1 MVFKRR
7 IINVFIKLFA
17 NKKWLKSSISTI
29 NFIGRDDTRKLF
41 FYDLA
46 ALSTVSKTIVLVIL
60 GIILLIVSF
69 LYNKYKEIIFGD
81 DTDDLTKNPII

>member
-41 FYDLA
+41 FYDLRHHDGF
-46 ALSTVSKTIVLVIL
+46 STNFAPAIYRSLH
-60 GIILLIVSF
+60 F
-69 LYNKYKEIIFGD
+69 NKAT
-81 DTDDLTKNPII
+81 TDR